1 MHDLLSIPALL
12 ALAREMLVNEL
23 APLLPGEHHA
33 DAALLADAIAIAGRG
48 AEAADEPMRA
58 ILHELEEFYRNSLT
72 HPALRAGSPLS
83 RTPGEGAERS
93 EAGEG
98 ETALWRRFARD
109 LRNGAFE
116 ASQRRDRGA
125 RAILWRMTIAG
136 LRRSNPNFLAANGFD

>member
-58 ILHELEEFYRNSLT
+58 ILHELEEFYRDSLT

-83 RTPGEGAERS
+83 RTAGEGTERS

-98 ETALWRRFARD
+98 EPALWRRFAWD

-116 ASQRRDRGA
+116 HSPLDRAA